1 MAEESLFDSSK
12 VELLLLPPPPLPPS
26 WPHRPCGPLKP
37 IQWAQ
42 GPFSPGVK
50 RPERKADHTSQASTE
65 VKNESSYTLTSP
77 QPSWRANAL

>member
-1 MAEESLFDSSK
+1 VSTPAL
-12 VELLLLPPPPLPPS
+12 
-26 WPHRPCGPLKP
+26 RPT
-37 IQWAQ
+37 QAYSWAQ

-50 RPERKADHTSQASTE
+50 RPERKADHSSQASTE